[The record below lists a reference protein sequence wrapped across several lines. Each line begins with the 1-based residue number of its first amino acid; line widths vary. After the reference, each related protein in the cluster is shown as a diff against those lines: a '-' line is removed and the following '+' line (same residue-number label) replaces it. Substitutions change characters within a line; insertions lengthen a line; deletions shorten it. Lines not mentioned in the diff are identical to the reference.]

1 MDKLLEQEIENSVK
15 TLQEGKTLLYPTD
28 TIWGIGCDATN
39 PKAVD
44 KIYKIKKREQE
55 KSMIILLE
63 TVDKLEDYVEDV
75 PLIVYDLIES
85 THTPLTIIY
94 YNAKNLAKNL
104 IPEDNTIAIRI
115 VKGEYCTEMIRRF
128 GKPVVSTSANISGE
142 PSPITYNNISQE
154 IIRNVDYT
162 VNIFRD
168 RVRSVKPSRII
179 KLESDGLFKI
189 IRD

>member
-15 TLQEGKTLLYPTD
+15 ALNEGKTILYPTD

-39 PKAVD
+39 AKAVD
-44 KIYKIKKREQE
+44 KIYQIKKREQE

-63 TVDKLEDYVEDV
+63 DAQKIEDYVEDV
-75 PLIVYDLIES
+75 PFIVYDLIES
-85 THTPLTIIY
+85 TNCPLTIIY
-94 YNAKNLAKNL
+94 QNARNLAKNL
-104 IPEDNTIAIRI
+104 VPEDNTIAIRI

-142 PSPITYNNISQE
+142 PSPITFNDVSEE
-154 IIRNVDYT
+154 IRKSVDYV
-162 VNIFRD
+162 VNIFHD

-179 KLESDGLFKI
+179 KLENDGHFTI
-189 IRD
+189 IRE

>member
-15 TLQEGKTLLYPTD
+15 ALNEGKTILYPTD

-39 PKAVD
+39 AKAVD
-44 KIYKIKKREQE
+44 KIYQIKKREQE

-63 TVDKLEDYVEDV
+63 DAQKIEDYVEDV
-75 PLIVYDLIES
+75 PFIVYDLIES
-85 THTPLTIIY
+85 TNRPLTIVY
-94 YNAKNLAKNL
+94 QNARNLAKNL
-104 IPEDNTIAIRI
+104 VPEDNTIAIRI

-142 PSPITYNNISQE
+142 PSPITFNDVSEE
-154 IIRNVDYT
+154 IRKSVDYV
-162 VNIFRD
+162 VNIFHD

-179 KLESDGLFKI
+179 KLENDGLFTI
-189 IRD
+189 IRE